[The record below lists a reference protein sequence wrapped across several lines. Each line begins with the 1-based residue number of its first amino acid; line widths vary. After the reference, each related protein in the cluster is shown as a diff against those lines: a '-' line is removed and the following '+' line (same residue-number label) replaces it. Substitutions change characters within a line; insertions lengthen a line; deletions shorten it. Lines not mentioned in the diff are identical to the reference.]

1 MELKQYKELRRDVLT
16 HFKSVRYDHFVKNTK
31 LIPDLPG
38 VYLIYRFNDGH
49 PYIGESNNVR
59 RRLLEHATVKM
70 PTQYIDRQI
79 KKEGLEGY
87 QVAFILKAEDY
98 SYRRKM
104 EGKYVD
110 ILNSYR
116 NGFNGSSDGGSR
128 SHFYRFIR
136 DIRRKILKSL
146 APNFYKRRNKR
157 LKVRGVMKLLKLK
170 RKLVRL
176 NK

>member
-1 MELKQYKELRRDVLT
+1 
-16 HFKSVRYDHFVKNTK
+16 
-31 LIPDLPG
+31 
-38 VYLIYRFNDGH
+38 
-49 PYIGESNNVR
+49 
-59 RRLLEHATVKM
+59 
-70 PTQYIDRQI
+70 
-79 KKEGLEGY
+79 
-87 QVAFILKAEDY
+87 
-98 SYRRKM
+98 M